1 MNENF
6 GEQPEHA
13 CGGRHVAPT
22 QRGSRE
28 SQGRVAVA
36 ARGPRE
42 RGRACT
48 RGVKVRLRGTTLQ
61 APPAQQLCPRPH
73 PASGPEGRPLGCRAT
88 GAAHR
93 PSALGGRE
101 IRHPPPGGLEPGK
114 GPEWAGS
121 KGGGALIL
129 SPSRLL
135 HFPASLFYHPIFFP
149 ITFISS

>member
-61 APPAQQLCPRPH
+61 ARSAGPRF
-73 PASGPEGRPLGCRAT
+73 RPLPRNSHVHVRIQQVVQR
-88 GAAHR
+88 GALWGAE
-93 PSALGGRE
+93 PQV
-101 IRHPPPGGLEPGK
+101 PPIAPLPWRGERSDTPHPGGLEPGK

-121 KGGGALIL
+121 KGGG
-129 SPSRLL
+129 R
-135 HFPASLFYHPIFFP
+135 
-149 ITFISS
+149 